1 MGECDKLCTLILLMV
16 KLYHGEAVDVEK
28 WWMGLEGSEKEWE
41 ILNLC
46 NNLCI
51 MYGIGSD

>member
-1 MGECDKLCTLILLMV
+1 MGECDKLCNLILLMV
-16 KLYHGEAVDVEK
+16 KLYHGETVDVEK
-28 WWMGLEGSEKEWE
+28 WWRGLEGSEKEWE